1 MPRVGDDARMGE
13 RRDREDLALHI
24 ACIGSSADARSISA
38 ALITN
43 TMQGCESSNP
53 LGLEIQTNLVV
64 NLTQYGYDDAPR
76 HGADGSIRS
85 GC

>member
-1 MPRVGDDARMGE
+1 MPRVSDDARMGE
-13 RRDREDLALHI
+13 RRDGEDLALHT

-38 ALITN
+38 AL
-43 TMQGCESSNP
+43 
-53 LGLEIQTNLVV
+53 GLELKTNLVV